1 MQEAGFKDFDI
12 TQFIGLLAPAG
23 TDPAIIERLN
33 AASVQAVK
41 DPEVIEALQTKG
53 GNDLVGS
60 SSAEFAEL
68 IKRELAMYSA
78 LIKRA
83 EIKAE

>member
-1 MQEAGFKDFDI
+1 V
-12 TQFIGLLAPAG
+12 GLFAPAG
-23 TDPAIIERLN
+23 TDSVIIERLN
-33 AASVQAVK
+33 AASVQAIQ

-60 SSAEFAEL
+60 SYVEFAEL
-68 IKRELAMYSA
+68 IKRELSMYGA